1 MVLTVLYS
9 PDGVGLGAAST
20 PTVDIVFVHGL
31 NGDAIESWT
40 DPDTK
45 SFWPKDFLPND
56 TPEARVMTFGYNADA
71 AFGNTT
77 ADIVDHAKDLLS
89 SLIDKR
95 EEEDEN
101 RRPIIFIAHSLGG
114 IVVKQVWN
122 YAFGPL

>member
-1 MVLTVLYS
+1 MGTCWCIRVRELRRPVETMVLTVLYS

-56 TPEARVMTFGYNADA
+56 TPEARVMTFGYMPMLHLAIQPRILWIMPKICLVA
-71 AFGNTT
+71 
-77 ADIVDHAKDLLS
+77 
-89 SLIDKR
+89 
-95 EEEDEN
+95 
-101 RRPIIFIAHSLGG
+101 
-114 IVVKQVWN
+114 
-122 YAFGPL
+122 